1 MSTWRKDKDRGLVLG
16 FVSNGSLQGKRI
28 GIRQG
33 LVLGF
38 VSNGSLKGKRIGIR
52 QGLVLGF
59 VQMGHS
65 KVKDWDQAGSGFRV
79 CVKWAFPRLRIGDQW
94 ELSSS

>member
-1 MSTWRKDKDRGLVLG
+1 M
-16 FVSNGSLQGKRI
+16 
-28 GIRQG
+28 
-33 LVLGF
+33 
-38 VSNGSLKGKRIGIR
+38 IGIR

-65 KVKDWDQAGSGFRV
+65 KVNDWDQAGSGFRV